1 MNETAVS
8 PAEIDR
14 FLAEQCKDAIPTW
27 WDNDTYRWNYEA
39 SFTTSL
45 DALFAPGGPV
55 EKCREQG
62 FSLAVL
68 SGPYAEGW
76 QADMMALPGLSH
88 KVESAATPALAL
100 ATACYQALS
109 SQVPTTP

>member
-1 MNETAVS
+1 METTAVS
-8 PAEIDR
+8 PAEIDA
-14 FLAEQCKDAIPTW
+14 FLAEVCKDAIATW

-62 FSLAVL
+62 WRVLIESGADTYGCVLHNEDNRAV
-68 SGPYAEGW
+68 SGLGAP
-76 QADMMALPGLSH
+76 S
-88 KVESAATPALAL
+88 LAL
-100 ATACYQALS
+100 AEACYKALK
-109 SQVPTTP
+109 